1 MSTIVSWCRLITLRP
16 SIFGCIESLRDCTL
30 GLLRSGEV
38 ALDGSFTGIL
48 REGVLNMNGYLTKAQ
63 IFAFERGATA
73 CREGKSREDNPY
85 PPKADYF
92 GLWEEGYQK
101 EREGQGK

>member
-16 SIFGCIESLRDCTL
+16 SIFGCIESRRDCTL
-30 GLLRSGEV
+30 GLPRSGE
-38 ALDGSFTGIL
+38 AAPDGSFTGIL

>member
-1 MSTIVSWCRLITLRP
+1 M
-16 SIFGCIESLRDCTL
+16 
-30 GLLRSGEV
+30 
-38 ALDGSFTGIL
+38 
-48 REGVLNMNGYLTKAQ
+48 MNNYLTKAQ

-73 CREGKSREDNPY
+73 CREGKSSEDNPY

-101 EREGQGK
+101 ERESRGK

>member
-1 MSTIVSWCRLITLRP
+1 MSTIVSLCRLITLRP
-16 SIFGCIESLRDCTL
+16 SIFGCIESLRGCTL
-30 GLLRSGEV
+30 GLPRSGEA

>member
-30 GLLRSGEV
+30 GLLRSGEP
-38 ALDGSFTGIL
+38 APDGSFTGIL

>member
-16 SIFGCIESLRDCTL
+16 SIFGCIESLRDCRL
-30 GLLRSGEV
+30 GLLRSGE
-38 ALDGSFTGIL
+38 AAPDGSFTGIL
-48 REGVLNMNGYLTKAQ
+48 REGVLKMNGYLTKAQ

>member
-1 MSTIVSWCRLITLRP
+1 
-16 SIFGCIESLRDCTL
+16 
-30 GLLRSGEV
+30 
-38 ALDGSFTGIL
+38 
-48 REGVLNMNGYLTKAQ
+48 MNGYLTKAQ

-85 PPKADYF
+85 PRQADYF

-101 EREGQGK
+101 ERESKGK

>member
-16 SIFGCIESLRDCTL
+16 SIFGCIESLRGCTL
-30 GLLRSGEV
+30 GLPRSGGGGAGRIFHRYFE
-38 ALDGSFTGIL
+38 
-48 REGVLNMNGYLTKAQ
+48 RGVLNMNGYLTKAQ

>member
-1 MSTIVSWCRLITLRP
+1 MNCIVSCDRLITLPP
-16 SIFGCIESLRDCTL
+16 SIFGCIESFRGCTP
-30 GLLRSGEV
+30 GLLRSGPGPV
-38 ALDGSFTGIL
+38 ADGSFTGIL
-48 REGVLNMNGYLTKAQ
+48 KGVLIMNGYLTKAQ

-85 PPKADYF
+85 PRQADYF

-101 EREGQGK
+101 ERESKGK